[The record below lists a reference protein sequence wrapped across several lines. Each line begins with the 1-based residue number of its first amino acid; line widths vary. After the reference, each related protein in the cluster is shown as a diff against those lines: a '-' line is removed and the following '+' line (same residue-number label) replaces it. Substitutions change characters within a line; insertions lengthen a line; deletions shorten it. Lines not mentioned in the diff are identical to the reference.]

1 MAEIQQT
8 SDITYR
14 IYDYNRVDKV
24 TGKTRELHN
33 DLALDVINFEVQDYY
48 KTNYDKTEN
57 QSNQLIHSDYFKSN
71 IINLTATL
79 NKDYS
84 NIDSFIIYV
93 CTKGSFEIALSNTTY
108 IVKKGETILV
118 PACMKDIT
126 LKPHQSAE
134 ILEVYY

>member
-1 MAEIQQT
+1 MDNAILN
-8 SDITYR
+8 YR
-14 IYDYNRVDKV
+14 LLKMYKV
-24 TGKTRELHN
+24 QKS
-33 DLALDVINFEVQDYY
+33 DLAYFGGKILNISFEE
-48 KTNYDKTEN
+48 T
-57 QSNQLIHSDYFKSN
+57 
-71 IINLTATL
+71 
-79 NKDYS
+79 